1 MKLAEI
7 SVSLPLYRIESDV
20 TYHTERKPTVF
31 ERMVLRLC
39 DPGLHLPGKQ
49 NLSLLGV
56 FHDQLGA
63 GDVRELLESCVSEL
77 SALGALPKHY
87 TQDRLEVPLTELK
100 LTDDGLQFL
109 RSNSLPVRSR
119 TVKVWH
125 RYDPISD
132 EIKPTPNDKAR
143 FSKSDSS
150 RVSVADQALRPKN
163 PLPQVESAL
172 KLETYD
178 WKNAATVIDRIK
190 PVVQKELEGCRERR
204 LEISCS
210 EDGTLSVSTPR
221 DAALQRWLEQAQP
234 ELVWEILLAD
244 TLTSEPDS
252 LLPSVDS
259 SVLREA
265 RTARPI
271 AATKGGAAK
280 ARFCLV
286 AQGVAAA
293 ESTTPVIILSSEV
306 NAPELVA
313 NDKQPTAF
321 TLLVPAPAGIMTG
334 FRSLSLPQID
344 GASVQVE
351 VAGHFRLYWAGQP
364 RSCGLAITLNDQA
377 ATALSAKLRRD
388 LEGTCKHSDDP
399 HIAFMSLAW
408 RDVNALEETVWPWLA
423 TRAEQ
428 PLDDLIAL
436 VEPATQAIGLWRPG
450 RNDWKSAWEES
461 LSKAIDESLRHTP
474 KQLDPERVVSLLIQ
488 IAQVLSADKAA
499 SLQVA
504 LLRHA
509 APIRALESLA
519 KLRSALPSF
528 TEIPEELLS
537 SELRQVWLEHAL
549 QRKELKLYGP
559 HAIQQPMQVIEKA
572 VQDIYQSIGNQAL
585 KAACNGQMDVR
596 TLTPLALD
604 AVHTWRKAAESFHS
618 LKVSLPLW
626 DTLNEAVDSWS
637 LLAQENLAPIDVG
650 HRIVVLDTSALME
663 HPEILQG
670 LNSKDIPVVPHRVL
684 SELDGLKASEDDTR
698 AVKARAAIRAI
709 RQLDATSSRIRHETE
724 YTALLPAEWDAKQPD
739 HAILSTALF
748 FRLNEVLFVSN
759 DINLRNKAQS
769 LGLNAQDSKSYV
781 PSRPVP
787 PAASDMQSRKQDKQ
801 KNQRQ

>member
-7 SVSLPLYRIESDV
+7 SVPLPLYRIESDV

-39 DPGLHLPGKQ
+39 DPGLHLPDKQ
-49 NLSLLGV
+49 NLSLLGI
-56 FHDQLGA
+56 FRDQLGA
-63 GDVRELLESCVSEL
+63 GDVRELLEGCVSEL
-77 SALGALPKHY
+77 SALGALPKRY
-87 TQDRLEVPLTELK
+87 ALDMLEAPLTELE
-100 LTDDGLQFL
+100 LTADGLQFL
-109 RSNSLPVRSR
+109 RSDSLPVRSR

-132 EIKPTPNDKAR
+132 EIKPTQNDGAR
-143 FSKSDSS
+143 LSQSDFS
-150 RVSVADQALRPKN
+150 RVSVADQALRPQN
-163 PLPQVESAL
+163 PLPQVERAVAQ
-172 KLETYD
+172 ETYD
-178 WKNAATVIDRIK
+178 WKNAATVIDRIA
-190 PVVQKELEGCRERR
+190 PLVQPAGWGERR

-210 EDGTLSVSTPR
+210 EDGALSASAPR

-244 TLTSEPDS
+244 ALTREPDS
-252 LLPSVDS
+252 LLPIVDS

-265 RTARPI
+265 RTACPI
-271 AATKGGAAK
+271 AATKVGTARARFCIVAQGGAA
-280 ARFCLV
+280 AD
-286 AQGVAAA
+286 A
-293 ESTTPVIILSSEV
+293 TTPTIVLSSEV

-313 NDKQPTAF
+313 NGKQPTVF
-321 TLLVPAPAGIMTG
+321 TLLVPTPAGITTG
-334 FRSLSLPQID
+334 FRSLSLSQID

-351 VAGHFRLYWAGQP
+351 VAGNLRLYWAGQP
-364 RSCGLAITLNDQA
+364 RLCGLAVTLNDQA
-377 ATALSAKLRRD
+377 ATELWAKLRRD
-388 LEGTCKHSDDP
+388 LEGACEHSDDP
-399 HIAFMSLAW
+399 RIAFMSVAW
-408 RDVNALEETVWPWLA
+408 RDVDALGETVWPWLA

-428 PLDDLIAL
+428 PLDDLMAL

-450 RNDWKSAWEES
+450 RKDWRSSWEGS
-461 LSKAIDESLRHTP
+461 LEKAIHESLRHTP
-474 KQLDPERVVSLLIQ
+474 NQLEPEKVVSLLTQ
-488 IAQVLSADKAA
+488 VAQMLSADKAVP
-499 SLQVA
+499 LQAV

-519 KLRSALPSF
+519 KLRSALPS
-528 TEIPEELLS
+528 TTAIPEELLS
-537 SELRQVWLEHAL
+537 VELRQMWLENAL
-549 QRKELKLYGP
+549 ERKELKLYGP

-572 VQDIYQSIGNQAL
+572 VQDIYRSIGNQAL

-596 TLTPLALD
+596 TLTPHALD
-604 AVHTWRKAAESFHS
+604 AVRTWRKAAGSFHG

-626 DTLNEAVDSWS
+626 DALNEAVDSWS

-670 LNSKDIPVVPHRVL
+670 LSSRDILVVPLRVL
-684 SELDGLKASEDDTR
+684 SELDGLKGSEDEAR
-698 AVKARAAIRAI
+698 AVKARAAIR
-709 RQLDATSSRIRHETE
+709 QLDANSSHIRHEKD
-724 YTALLPAEWDAKQPD
+724 YAALLPAEWDVKQPD

-748 FRLNEVLFVSN
+748 FRLNDVLFVSN

>member
-7 SVSLPLYRIESDV
+7 SVPLPLYRIESDV

-39 DPGLHLPGKQ
+39 DPGLHLPDKQ
-49 NLSLLGV
+49 NLSLLGI
-56 FHDQLGA
+56 FRDQLGA
-63 GDVRELLESCVSEL
+63 GDVRELLEGCVSEL
-77 SALGALPKHY
+77 SALGALPKRY
-87 TQDRLEVPLTELK
+87 ALDTLEAPLTELE
-100 LTDDGLQFL
+100 LTADGLQFL
-109 RSNSLPVRSR
+109 RSDSLPVRSR

-132 EIKPTPNDKAR
+132 EIKPTQNDGAR
-143 FSKSDSS
+143 LSQSDFS
-150 RVSVADQALRPKN
+150 RVSVADQALRPQN
-163 PLPQVESAL
+163 PLPQVERAVAQ
-172 KLETYD
+172 ETYD
-178 WKNAATVIDRIK
+178 WKNAATVIDRIA
-190 PVVQKELEGCRERR
+190 PLVQPAGWGERR

-210 EDGTLSVSTPR
+210 EDGALSASAPR

-244 TLTSEPDS
+244 ALTREPDS
-252 LLPSVDS
+252 LLPIVDS

-265 RTARPI
+265 RTACPI
-271 AATKGGAAK
+271 AATKVGTAR
-280 ARFCLV
+280 ARFCIV

-293 ESTTPVIILSSEV
+293 YATTPTIVLSSEV

-313 NDKQPTAF
+313 NGKQPTVF
-321 TLLVPAPAGIMTG
+321 TLLVPTPAGITTG
-334 FRSLSLPQID
+334 FRSLSLSQID

-351 VAGHFRLYWAGQP
+351 VAGNLRLYWAGQP
-364 RSCGLAITLNDQA
+364 RLCGLAVTLNDQA
-377 ATALSAKLRRD
+377 ATELWAKLRRD
-388 LEGTCKHSDDP
+388 LEGACEHSDDP
-399 HIAFMSLAW
+399 RIAFMSVAW
-408 RDVNALEETVWPWLA
+408 RDVDALGETVWPWLA

-428 PLDDLIAL
+428 PLDDLMAL

-450 RNDWKSAWEES
+450 RKDWRSSWEGS
-461 LSKAIDESLRHTP
+461 LEKAIHESLRHTP
-474 KQLDPERVVSLLIQ
+474 NQLEPEKVVSLLTQ
-488 IAQVLSADKAA
+488 VAQMLSADKAVP
-499 SLQVA
+499 LQAV

-519 KLRSALPSF
+519 KLRSALPS
-528 TEIPEELLS
+528 TTAIPEELLS
-537 SELRQVWLEHAL
+537 VELRQMWLENAL
-549 QRKELKLYGP
+549 ERKELKLYGP

-572 VQDIYQSIGNQAL
+572 VQDIYRSIGNQAL

-596 TLTPLALD
+596 TLTPHALD
-604 AVHTWRKAAESFHS
+604 AVRTWRKAAGSFHG

-626 DTLNEAVDSWS
+626 DALNEAVDSWS

-670 LNSKDIPVVPHRVL
+670 LSSRDILVVPLRVL
-684 SELDGLKASEDDTR
+684 SELDGLKGSEDEAR
-698 AVKARAAIRAI
+698 AVKARAAIR
-709 RQLDATSSRIRHETE
+709 QLDANSSHIRHEKD
-724 YTALLPAEWDAKQPD
+724 YAALLPAEWDVKQPD

-748 FRLNEVLFVSN
+748 FRLNDVLFVSN

>member
-7 SVSLPLYRIESDV
+7 SVPLPLYRIESDV

-39 DPGLHLPGKQ
+39 DPGLHLPDKQ
-49 NLSLLGV
+49 NLSLLGI
-56 FHDQLGA
+56 FRDQLGA
-63 GDVRELLESCVSEL
+63 GDVRELLEGCVSEL
-77 SALGALPKHY
+77 SALGALPKRY
-87 TQDRLEVPLTELK
+87 ALDTLEAPLTELE
-100 LTDDGLQFL
+100 LTADGFQFL
-109 RSNSLPVRSR
+109 RSDSLPVRSR

-132 EIKPTPNDKAR
+132 EIKPTQNDGAR
-143 FSKSDSS
+143 LSQSDFS
-150 RVSVADQALRPKN
+150 RVSVADQALRPQN
-163 PLPQVESAL
+163 PLPQVERAVAQ
-172 KLETYD
+172 ETYD
-178 WKNAATVIDRIK
+178 WKNAATVIDRIA
-190 PVVQKELEGCRERR
+190 PLVQPAGWGERR

-210 EDGTLSVSTPR
+210 EDGALSASAPR

-234 ELVWEILLAD
+234 ELIWEILLAD
-244 TLTSEPDS
+244 ALTREPDS
-252 LLPSVDS
+252 LLPIVDS

-265 RTARPI
+265 RTACPI
-271 AATKGGAAK
+271 AATKVGTAR
-280 ARFCLV
+280 ARFCIV

-293 ESTTPVIILSSEV
+293 DATTPTIVLSSEV

-313 NDKQPTAF
+313 NGKQPTVF
-321 TLLVPAPAGIMTG
+321 TLLVPTPAGITTG
-334 FRSLSLPQID
+334 FRSLSLSQID

-351 VAGHFRLYWAGQP
+351 VAGNLRLYWAGQP
-364 RSCGLAITLNDQA
+364 RLCGLAVTLNDQA
-377 ATALSAKLRRD
+377 ATELWAKLRRD
-388 LEGTCKHSDDP
+388 LEGACEHSDDP
-399 HIAFMSLAW
+399 RIAFMSVAW
-408 RDVNALEETVWPWLA
+408 RDVDALGETVWPWLA

-428 PLDDLIAL
+428 PLDDLMAL

-450 RNDWKSAWEES
+450 RKDWRSSWEGS
-461 LSKAIDESLRHTP
+461 LEKAIHESLRHTP
-474 KQLDPERVVSLLIQ
+474 NQLEPEKVVSLLTQ
-488 IAQVLSADKAA
+488 VAQMLSADKAVP
-499 SLQVA
+499 LQAV

-519 KLRSALPSF
+519 KLRSALPS
-528 TEIPEELLS
+528 TTVIPEELLS
-537 SELRQVWLEHAL
+537 VELRQMWLENAL
-549 QRKELKLYGP
+549 ERKELKLYGP

-572 VQDIYQSIGNQAL
+572 VQDIYRSIGNQAL

-596 TLTPLALD
+596 TLTPHALD
-604 AVHTWRKAAESFHS
+604 AVRTWRKAAGSFHG

-626 DTLNEAVDSWS
+626 DALNEAVDSWS

-670 LNSKDIPVVPHRVL
+670 LSSRDILVVPLRVL
-684 SELDGLKASEDDTR
+684 SELDGLKGSEDEAR
-698 AVKARAAIRAI
+698 AVKARAAIR
-709 RQLDATSSRIRHETE
+709 QLDANSSHIRHEKD
-724 YTALLPAEWDAKQPD
+724 YAALLPAEWDVKQPD

-748 FRLNEVLFVSN
+748 FRLNDVLFVSN

>member
-7 SVSLPLYRIESDV
+7 SVPLPLYRIESDV

-39 DPGLHLPGKQ
+39 DPGLHLPDKQ
-49 NLSLLGV
+49 NLSLLGI
-56 FHDQLGA
+56 FRDQLGA
-63 GDVRELLESCVSEL
+63 GDVRELLEGCVSEL
-77 SALGALPKHY
+77 SALGALPKRY
-87 TQDRLEVPLTELK
+87 ALDTLEAPLTELE
-100 LTDDGLQFL
+100 LTADGLQFL
-109 RSNSLPVRSR
+109 RSDSLPVRSR

-132 EIKPTPNDKAR
+132 EIKPTQNDGAR
-143 FSKSDSS
+143 LSQSDFS
-150 RVSVADQALRPKN
+150 RVSVADQALRPQN
-163 PLPQVESAL
+163 PLPQVERAVAQ
-172 KLETYD
+172 ETYD
-178 WKNAATVIDRIK
+178 WKNAATVIDRIA
-190 PVVQKELEGCRERR
+190 PLVQPAGWGERR

-210 EDGTLSVSTPR
+210 EDGALSASAPR

-244 TLTSEPDS
+244 ALTREPDS
-252 LLPSVDS
+252 LLPIVDS

-265 RTARPI
+265 RTACPI
-271 AATKGGAAK
+271 AATKVGTAR
-280 ARFCLV
+280 ARFCIV

-293 ESTTPVIILSSEV
+293 DATTPTIVLSSEV

-313 NDKQPTAF
+313 NGKQPTVF
-321 TLLVPAPAGIMTG
+321 TLLVPTPAGITTG
-334 FRSLSLPQID
+334 FRSLSLSQID
-344 GASVQVE
+344 GASVQVK
-351 VAGHFRLYWAGQP
+351 VAGNLRLYWAGQP
-364 RSCGLAITLNDQA
+364 RLCGLAVTLNDQA
-377 ATALSAKLRRD
+377 ATELWAKLRRD
-388 LEGTCKHSDDP
+388 LEGACEHSDDP
-399 HIAFMSLAW
+399 RIAFMSVAW
-408 RDVNALEETVWPWLA
+408 RDVDALGETVWPWLA

-428 PLDDLIAL
+428 PLDDLMAL

-450 RNDWKSAWEES
+450 RKDWRSSWEGS
-461 LSKAIDESLRHTP
+461 LEKAIHESLRHTP
-474 KQLDPERVVSLLIQ
+474 NQLEPEKVVSLLTQ
-488 IAQVLSADKAA
+488 VAQMLSADKAVP
-499 SLQVA
+499 LQAV

-509 APIRALESLA
+509 APIRALESLE
-519 KLRSALPSF
+519 KLRSALPS
-528 TEIPEELLS
+528 TTAIPEELLS
-537 SELRQVWLEHAL
+537 VELRQMWLENAL
-549 QRKELKLYGP
+549 ERKELKLYGP

-572 VQDIYQSIGNQAL
+572 VQDIYRSIGNQAL

-596 TLTPLALD
+596 TLTPHALD
-604 AVHTWRKAAESFHS
+604 AVRTWRKAAGSFLG

-626 DTLNEAVDSWS
+626 DALNEAVDSWS

-670 LNSKDIPVVPHRVL
+670 LSSRDILVVPLRVL
-684 SELDGLKASEDDTR
+684 SELDGLKGSEDEAR
-698 AVKARAAIRAI
+698 AVKARAAIR
-709 RQLDATSSRIRHETE
+709 QLDANSSHIRHEKD
-724 YTALLPAEWDAKQPD
+724 YAALLPAEWDVKQPD

-748 FRLNEVLFVSN
+748 FRLNDVLFVSN